1 MAEHQSVVGLVGL
14 GQMGGSMCRTL
25 VREGWRVVA
34 WDPAE
39 PAREAAST
47 SGAQLASDPADVASR
62 AKVVIT
68 SVPDVQA
75 IRLATLGERGLVRA
89 GRTDALIVDTS
100 TLLAADARGLAADL
114 AAYGVG
120 FLDAPVS
127 GGVLGAESGQ
137 LAIMVGGSV
146 ADFERAHPV
155 LACLGKTV
163 VHCGP
168 VGAGQITKACNQ
180 VVVMATHE
188 SIAEA
193 LVLAEASGLD
203 PWRVREVL
211 MAGYGASPI
220 LEIQGPRMLRRDF
233 APGGRARFHLKD
245 IAAIQD
251 LATDAGLDLPVF
263 RAAARQFERLV
274 DAGGG
279 DLDNSAVITMIE
291 PQVAPRDVV
300 RTENG

>member
-1 MAEHQSVVGLVGL
+1 MTEHQRVVGIVGL
-14 GQMGGSMCRTL
+14 GQMGGSMCGTL
-25 VREGWRVVA
+25 LREGWRVVV

-39 PAREAAST
+39 PAMDGAST
-47 SGAQLASDPADVASR
+47 SGAELASNPADVASR
-62 AKVVIT
+62 AEIVIT
-68 SVPDVQA
+68 SVPDAQA
-75 IRLATLGERGLVRA
+75 LRLAALGERGLVRA
-89 GRTDALIVDTS
+89 GRTGALVVDTS
-100 TLLAADARGLAADL
+100 TMLAADARGIAADL
-114 AAYGVG
+114 AADGVG

-127 GGVLGAESGQ
+127 GGVRGAESGQ

-168 VGAGQITKACNQ
+168 VGAGQIAKACNQ

-188 SIAEA
+188 AIAEA

-203 PWRVREVL
+203 PWRVREIL

-245 IAAIQD
+245 IGAITD

-263 RAAARQFERLV
+263 KAAARQFERLV
-274 DAGGG
+274 EAGGG
-279 DLDNSAVITMIE
+279 DLDNSAVITM
-291 PQVAPRDVV
+291 VAPRETA

>member
-1 MAEHQSVVGLVGL
+1 VTEHQRVVGIVGL
-14 GQMGGSMCRTL
+14 GQMGGSMCGTL
-25 VREGWRVVA
+25 LREGWRVVV

-39 PAREAAST
+39 PAMDGAST
-47 SGAQLASDPADVASR
+47 SGAELASNPADVASR
-62 AKVVIT
+62 AEIVIT
-68 SVPDVQA
+68 SVPDAQA
-75 IRLATLGERGLVRA
+75 LRLAALGERGLVRA
-89 GRTDALIVDTS
+89 GRTGALVVDTS
-100 TLLAADARGLAADL
+100 TMLAADARGIAADL
-114 AAYGVG
+114 AADGVG

-127 GGVLGAESGQ
+127 GGVRGAESGQ

-168 VGAGQITKACNQ
+168 VGAGQIAKACNQ

-188 SIAEA
+188 AIAEA

-203 PWRVREVL
+203 PWRVREIL

-245 IAAIQD
+245 IGAITD

-263 RAAARQFERLV
+263 KAAARQFERLV
-274 DAGGG
+274 EAGGG
-279 DLDNSAVITMIE
+279 DLDNSAVITM
-291 PQVAPRDVV
+291 VAPRETA

>member
-1 MAEHQSVVGLVGL
+1 
-14 GQMGGSMCRTL
+14 MCGTL

-34 WDPAE
+34 WDPAA
-39 PAREAAST
+39 PAMDAAST
-47 SGAQLASDPADVASR
+47 KGAELASDPADVASR
-62 AKVVIT
+62 AEVVVT
-68 SVPDVQA
+68 SVPDAQA
-75 IRLATLGERGLVRA
+75 LRLAALGERGLVRA
-89 GRTDALIVDTS
+89 GRARGLIVDTS
-100 TLLAADARGLAADL
+100 TMLAADASGIAADL
-114 AAYGVG
+114 AAYRVG

-127 GGVLGAESGQ
+127 GGVRGAESGQ

-146 ADFERAHPV
+146 ADFDRAHPV

-168 VGAGQITKACNQ
+168 VGAGQIAKACNQ

-211 MAGYGASPI
+211 MGGYGASPI
-220 LEIQGPRMLRRDF
+220 LEIQGPRMLNRDF

-245 IAAIQD
+245 IAAIRA
-251 LATDAGLDLPVF
+251 LATDADLDLPVF
-263 RAAARQFERLV
+263 KAAARQFERLV

-279 DLDNSAVITMIE
+279 DLDNSAVITMLE
-291 PQVAPRDVV
+291 PPVARRDIMS
-300 RTENG
+300 TDNG